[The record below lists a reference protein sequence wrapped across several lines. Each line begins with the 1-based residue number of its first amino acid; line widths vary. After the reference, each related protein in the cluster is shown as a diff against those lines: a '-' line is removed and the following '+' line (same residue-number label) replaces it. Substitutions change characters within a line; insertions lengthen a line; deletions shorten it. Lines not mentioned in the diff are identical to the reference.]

1 MKVKRLLFL
10 MGVLVLL
17 LCGCDGAS
25 WENNICAKSY
35 PQEAVLTI
43 PFGARVNQGDY
54 LAYGGYRFTAEPGVV
69 QNVNNWAVLQGMSV
83 QMFEDSIGSGVVI
96 ENEGNYFFLG
106 ALACE
111 EDDIYEFSGM
121 QRSIK
126 TYKGSIPV
134 LLPLHL
140 VSDPFIRSS
149 MSARIESGECYKI
162 KDNVTDLNET
172 VEQFF
177 AFYASVYGSDVSMKD
192 GNIVLTGDHGE
203 ITFSFSVQDE
213 EQCFAV
219 NIA

>member
-1 MKVKRLLFL
+1 

-17 LCGCDGAS
+17 LCGCDGTS

-140 VSDPFIRSS
+140 VSDPYIRSS
-149 MSARIESGECYKI
+149 MSAKIETGETYKI
-162 KDNVTDLNET
+162 RDNICELDEA
-172 VEQFF
+172 VEQFL

-192 GNIVLTGDHGE
+192 GKIVLTDDYGE
-203 ITFSFSVQDE
+203 ITLSFSVQDE
-213 EQCFAV
+213 EQCFSV
-219 NIA
+219 NVT